1 MMAAFR
7 ETSSMLGTHDL
18 GLFIAS
24 GLLLNMTPG
33 PDSLLIMAR
42 SATQGFRAGSAAALG
57 IGAGT
62 CIHIL
67 AAALGLSALLS
78 ASTAAFTV
86 VKLLGAAYLIYLGAG
101 MLFKRHAAED
111 RIGAGGAHHGEHR
124 DAHRDDDL
132 ALAQGRGQ
140 DALPTAPPAAPLRK
154 IFAQGFLTNVLNPK
168 VGLFFLAFVP
178 QFISADAPSKAA
190 AFLFLGA
197 VFNVNGMLWCHLLAW
212 SSAVAGARARGRGWA
227 RALGRWLN
235 RGIGALFLAFGVR
248 LAMAEMA

>member
-1 MMAAFR
+1 
-7 ETSSMLGTHDL
+7 MLGTHDL

-62 CIHIL
+62 CVHIL

-86 VKLLGAAYLIYLGAG
+86 VKLLGAAYLVYLGIG
-101 MLFKRHAAED
+101 MLFKRRAVEDGAANRADGRAGDLAED
-111 RIGAGGAHHGEHR
+111 GGREAV
-124 DAHRDDDL
+124 
-132 ALAQGRGQ
+132 
-140 DALPTAPPAAPLRK
+140 PTAPPAAPLRK

-212 SSAVAGARARGRGWA
+212 SSAVAGARARGQGWA
-227 RALGRWLN
+227 RTLGRWLN